1 MCLGLEPGAAGWQ
14 VQTNPLSYGGTP
26 KTQMFGA
33 IFYHLLHASLT
44 YCSFLR
50 SDKSNQF
57 FPPNV
62 KKFIFD
68 QQLRFIP
75 GNRLGVDKI
84 YLFFY
89 LELIQFSQ
97 SCIEWI
103 IKFTIII
110 QTSYGRKKK
119 AVVYDAMNFN

>member
-1 MCLGLEPGAAGWQ
+1 MSLCLGQFLG
-14 VQTNPLSYGGTP
+14 PLAYFFGTSLAIFWDLIGN
-26 KTQMFGA
+26 KMFGA

-84 YLFFY
+84 
-89 LELIQFSQ
+89 
-97 SCIEWI
+97 
-103 IKFTIII
+103 
-110 QTSYGRKKK
+110 
-119 AVVYDAMNFN
+119 